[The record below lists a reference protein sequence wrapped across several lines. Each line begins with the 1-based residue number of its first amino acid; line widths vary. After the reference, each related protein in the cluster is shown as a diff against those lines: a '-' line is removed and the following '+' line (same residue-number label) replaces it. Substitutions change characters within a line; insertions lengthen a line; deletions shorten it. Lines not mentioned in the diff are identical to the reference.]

1 MTIIIISKNQIYLQ
15 VLNIQFV
22 CIISSFWVQG
32 HWLNWSSCEE
42 HYAKKTL
49 ELYLFKKTKT
59 FSMHHDKG
67 WQVHKAKVGKSQF
80 IAICLQ
86 SFVEVSPP
94 CHCGPD
100 WRWRGTIGVLTSWD
114 EWPVFASVP
123 WSFICH
129 DIMGGRC

>member
-1 MTIIIISKNQIYLQ
+1 MEVSQKNIMSKLDFYSIPKN
-15 VLNIQFV
+15 
-22 CIISSFWVQG
+22 
-32 HWLNWSSCEE
+32 
-42 HYAKKTL
+42 L
-49 ELYLFKKTKT
+49 ELSVSVQKHQT

-100 WRWRGTIGVLTSWD
+100 WRWRGTIGVLTS
-114 EWPVFASVP
+114 
-123 WSFICH
+123 
-129 DIMGGRC
+129 